1 MQQGLERC
9 HLHHARCADRTDV
22 AKACSTEIRGFFTR
36 GAAVEKAT
44 KQNLHVE
51 IPETKST
58 TATLKDHAE
67 GGVRTASIGS
77 GKLCPSRPHWVAERQ
92 GGEAHHPVLANCK
105 AGSAPNDREGDR
117 GEVEKIQEVGA
128 RRPGRRVG
136 FAIVVRNFHLSN
148 DFNWLDGEL

>member
-1 MQQGLERC
+1 MQQGLGRR

-67 GGVRTASIGS
+67 GGVRTA
-77 GKLCPSRPHWVAERQ
+77 LHR
-92 GGEAHHPVLANCK
+92 
-105 AGSAPNDREGDR
+105 
-117 GEVEKIQEVGA
+117 
-128 RRPGRRVG
+128 
-136 FAIVVRNFHLSN
+136 FAIPL
-148 DFNWLDGEL
+148 GEYAVKERESQRMHPSWVLPGW